1 MKLFQAF
8 KLLALALTLNAVVY
22 AQSAATPQEPAQPPQ
37 MTPSA
42 APRPPKAPQVVTIVH
57 RINGLKMFRLLLR
70 SERQL
75 EAIANFDET
84 FSLLQDVHT
93 NVIAGL
99 AMDDGETV
107 AAWLP
112 EAELEFGFDGP
123 ESSPELKAARAS
135 EKKNLGWF
143 NSPKSNFE
151 RGFDVTP
158 DLTVIDS
165 EGNSVNA
172 EYVGLDATTGLSIL
186 RLPQKNLRGPEESVK
201 AIDIGEQV
209 RMFGPEPAGESVFAG
224 RNIYVRVGATVG
236 TVHTVLKAP
245 TGGVAKFRVSSP
257 RLSAQNVGGV
267 VLNDAGVTVG
277 IVDGISGNEASILPT
292 PLIQRAVKRVLEKQA
307 SVPRVWLG
315 VKGEAIADLKMDE
328 LRNHGWQTDIASSIA
343 GDHKGILLTSVV
355 PGSPAAQAA
364 LRAGDVILKVNE
376 DVIKDAEEFSWILEQ
391 SEPSS
396 SLTFTVARPN
406 KPMAEA
412 FKIKLSQ
419 QFSFPPF
426 PPPSFGPLAV
436 RAGLIQQ
443 GIEAVALKPP
453 ATTRLGVRGGL
464 LVVYV
469 QPFSAASDAGLKA
482 GDVIQTING
491 RLVSRP
497 GVGPIKEIST
507 VQVMRKNEKLVLTLR
522 KKGH

>member
-1 MKLFQAF
+1 M
-8 KLLALALTLNAVVY
+8 
-22 AQSAATPQEPAQPPQ
+22 
-37 MTPSA
+37 
-42 APRPPKAPQVVTIVH
+42 
-57 RINGLKMFRLLLR
+57 
-70 SERQL
+70 
-75 EAIANFDET
+75 
-84 FSLLQDVHT
+84 
-93 NVIAGL
+93 
-99 AMDDGETV
+99 
-107 AAWLP
+107 
-112 EAELEFGFDGP
+112 
-123 ESSPELKAARAS
+123 
-135 EKKNLGWF
+135 
-143 NSPKSNFE
+143 
-151 RGFDVTP
+151 
-158 DLTVIDS
+158 
-165 EGNSVNA
+165 
-172 EYVGLDATTGLSIL
+172 
-186 RLPQKNLRGPEESVK
+186 
-201 AIDIGEQV
+201 
-209 RMFGPEPAGESVFAG
+209 
-224 RNIYVRVGATVG
+224 
-236 TVHTVLKAP
+236 
-245 TGGVAKFRVSSP
+245 
-257 RLSAQNVGGV
+257 
-267 VLNDAGVTVG
+267 
-277 IVDGISGNEASILPT
+277 
-292 PLIQRAVKRVLEKQA
+292 
-307 SVPRVWLG
+307 
-315 VKGEAIADLKMDE
+315 
-328 LRNHGWQTDIASSIA
+328 
-343 GDHKGILLTSVV
+343 LTSVV

>member
-1 MKLFQAF
+1 MKLLQVF
-8 KLLALALTLNAVVY
+8 KLLALILTLAAMVS
-22 AQSAATPQEPAQPPQ
+22 AQTASTPQEPSRAPQVTPP
-37 MTPSA
+37 A

-57 RINGLKMFRLLLR
+57 RINGVKMFRLLLR

-75 EAIANFDET
+75 EAIANPDES
-84 FSLLQDVHT
+84 FNLLEDVHT

-99 AMDDGETV
+99 TMDDGQTV

-112 EAELEFGFDGP
+112 EAEIEFGFGDTDV
-123 ESSPELKAARAS
+123 SPELKAARAAG
-135 EKKNLGWF
+135 KTDGLF
-143 NSPKSNFE
+143 DSPKSNFE
-151 RGFDVTP
+151 RGFSIPP

-165 EGNSVNA
+165 EGNALNA
-172 EYVGLDATTGLSIL
+172 EYVGFDATTGLSIL
-186 RLPQKNLRGPEESVK
+186 HLPQRNIREAEQSFK

-209 RMFGPEPAGESVFAG
+209 RMFGPEPAGEGVFAG
-224 RNIYVRVGATVG
+224 RNIYVRMGATIG
-236 TVHTVLKAP
+236 TVRTVVKAP

-267 VLNDAGVTVG
+267 VVNETGVTVG
-277 IVDGISGNEASILPT
+277 IIDGISGNEASILPT

-315 VKGEAIADLKMDE
+315 IKGEAVADLKLDE
-328 LRNHGWQTDIASSIA
+328 LRNHGWQADMASSIA

-355 PGSPAAQAA
+355 PGSPAALAA

-376 DVIKDAEEFSWILEQ
+376 DVIKDAEEFSWILDQ

-426 PPPSFGPLAV
+426 PPANFGPFAA
-436 RAGLIQQ
+436 RAGLMQQ

-453 ATTRLGVRGGL
+453 ATTRLGVRSGL

-482 GDVIQTING
+482 GDVIQSING
-491 RLVSRP
+491 RLLTRP
-497 GVGPIKEIST
+497 VVGPVKQIST
-507 VQVMRKNEKLVLTLR
+507 VEVVRKKEKLVLTIQ
-522 KKGH
+522 KKG

>member
-8 KLLALALTLNAVVY
+8 KLLALALALSAVVY
-22 AQSAATPQEPAQPPQ
+22 AQSAATPQEPAQPTQ
-37 MTPSA
+37 MTPA
-42 APRPPKAPQVVTIVH
+42 APLPPKAPQVVTIVH

-84 FSLLQDVHT
+84 FSLLEDVHT

-112 EAELEFGFDGP
+112 EAELEFSFDGP
-123 ESSPELKAARAS
+123 EFSPELKAARAS
-135 EKKNLGWF
+135 DKRNLGF
-143 NSPKSNFE
+143 FDSPKSNLVG
-151 RGFDVTP
+151 GFQVTP

-165 EGNSVNA
+165 EGKSVNA

-186 RLPQKNLRGPEESVK
+186 RLPQKNLRGPEQTVE

-209 RMFGPEPAGESVFAG
+209 RMFGPEPAGESVVAG
-224 RNIYVRVGATVG
+224 RNIYVRVGTTVG
-236 TVHTVLKAP
+236 TVQTVLKAP
-245 TGGVAKFRVSSP
+245 TGGVAKFRVSSA

-267 VLNDAGVTVG
+267 VLNDAGGTVG

-292 PLIQRAVKRVLEKQA
+292 LLIQRAVKRVLEKQA

-315 VKGEAIADLKMDE
+315 IKGEAIADLKMDE
-328 LRNHGWQTDIASSIA
+328 LRNHGWQTDMASSIA

-376 DVIKDAEEFSWILEQ
+376 DVVKNAEEFSWILEH

-426 PPPSFGPLAV
+426 PPPSFGAFAV
-436 RAGLIQQ
+436 RAGLIEQ
-443 GIEAVALKPP
+443 GIEAIALKPP

-464 LVVYV
+464 LVIYV

-497 GVGPIKEIST
+497 AIGPFKETFT
-507 VQVMRKNEKLVLTLR
+507 VEVVRKKEKMVLTIH
-522 KKGH
+522 KKG